1 MLSQVYVAMI
11 AYLILAWLK
20 FKSGI
25 GFSLQQ
31 MFQLLQANLFD
42 RRELEGISK
51 TPDDHHDDINNDY
64 RLLSYVT

>member
-1 MLSQVYVAMI
+1 MI

-31 MFQLLQANLFD
+31 MFQLLQVNLFD
-42 RRELEGISK
+42 RRNLEEIFK
-51 TPDDHHDDINNDY
+51 TPGDVYGNINNDY
-64 RLLSYVT
+64 RLLSYVA